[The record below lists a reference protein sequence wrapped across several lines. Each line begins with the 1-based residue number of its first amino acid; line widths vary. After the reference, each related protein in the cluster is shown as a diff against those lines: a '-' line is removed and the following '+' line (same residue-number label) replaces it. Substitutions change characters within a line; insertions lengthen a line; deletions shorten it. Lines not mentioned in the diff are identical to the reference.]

1 MDDTNHLNVC
11 IIKQLQKRRED
22 LGLAQR
28 DVDDI
33 IDMACG
39 PVAKWE
45 TGVRIPNAG
54 SLLKWASALDCV
66 IKVVPNDT
74 SEQT

>member
-33 IDMACG
+33 IAHQ
-39 PVAKWE
+39 
-45 TGVRIPNAG
+45 TGATQKLII
-54 SLLKWASALDCV
+54 SS
-66 IKVVPNDT
+66 
-74 SEQT
+74 